1 MSRHRATTVIYHC
14 PFCAEEDLRPV
25 AEPAGAWACQACAR
39 VFTVEL
45 VTVDTTAIPGRL
57 AEEQALRGGQP

>member
-1 MSRHRATTVIYHC
+1 MSRGSTAIYHC

-25 AEPAGAWACQACAR
+25 VEPAGAWACGACAR
-39 VFTVEL
+39 VFTVDL

-57 AEEQALRGGQP
+57 AEEAALERRSP

>member
-1 MSRHRATTVIYHC
+1 MSRQTTVIFHC

-45 VTVDTTAIPGRL
+45 VTVDTSRIPGRL
-57 AEEQALRGGQP
+57 AEEAALESRTP